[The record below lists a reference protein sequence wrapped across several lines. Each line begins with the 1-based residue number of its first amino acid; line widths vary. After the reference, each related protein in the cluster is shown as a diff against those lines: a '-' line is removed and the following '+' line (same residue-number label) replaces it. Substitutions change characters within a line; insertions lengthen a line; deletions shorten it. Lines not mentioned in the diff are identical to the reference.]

1 MKDIKTKGS
10 RSNRVVDSSAD
21 LASKMKQG
29 LGRSKDQ
36 VENLADDGQ
45 VTPEEYAQDKI
56 KYASEGAV
64 HDAAHVTKETTRKT
78 YDGSKKL
85 VEQIKQKRRD
95 GDSIKQTAKSTGK
108 QSFKTMKK
116 DIKTAGKSTHKGVK
130 TAESS
135 ARTTIK
141 TTEKAAKTAEKTLKA
156 SQKAA
161 KASAKAAKKSA
172 EAAKKAAEVAAK
184 TAKAAV
190 KATIAAVKAIVA
202 GIKSLVSAIAAGGWV
217 AVVIIIVIVMVALIV
232 GSCFGLF
239 YSAGDSTGMTM
250 QTAISDINTEYQ
262 AKIDETKNSTSHDI
276 LEMRGSRAR
285 WQEVL
290 AVYAVKTTTDPNNA
304 QEVATMDEDK
314 YEILKGVFWD
324 MHQISKNTETK
335 TVKTYTETVNEDG
348 EIVTTEKEETKTVL
362 YITVKHLTVD
372 EMKSKYGFND
382 SQKSQLDEM
391 LTEDKAKLWSAVL
404 YGSGNSDIV
413 SVAATQFGN
422 AGGQPYWS
430 WMGFSSR
437 VEWCACF
444 VSWCANECG
453 YIDAGVIPKTAG
465 CQTGVNW
472 FKERG
477 EWQDRTYT
485 PKPGDIIYFDWD
497 NKGAAGNQDGLA
509 DHVGIV
515 EKIIDDKIFTIE
527 GNTGDQCA
535 ERTYTIGYYEI
546 LGFGIPAY

>member
-116 DIKTAGKSTHKGVK
+116 DIKTAGKSTHKSVK

-304 QEVATMDEDK
+304 QEVATMDEGK

-324 MHQISKNTETK
+324 MHQISKSTETK
-335 TVKTYTETVNEDG
+335 TVTTYTETVNEDG
-348 EIVTTEKEETKTVL
+348 EIITTEKSETKTIL
-362 YITVKHLTVD
+362 YITIKHLTVD

-382 SQKSQLDEM
+382 SQKAQLDEM

-404 YGSGNSDIV
+404 YSSGNSDIV
-413 SVAATQFGN
+413 SVAASQFGN

-465 CQTGVNW
+465 CISGVNW

-546 LGFGIPAY
+546 LGFGVPAY

>member
-56 KYASEGAV
+56 KYASEGAAQ
-64 HDAAHVTKETTRKT
+64 DAAHATKDTAKKT

-232 GSCFGLF
+232 GSCFGIF
-239 YSAGDSTGMTM
+239 YSSGDTDGLTM
-250 QTAISDINTEYQ
+250 QGVIQEVNTEYQ
-262 AKIDETKNSTSHDI
+262 AKIDETKNSVSYDI

-285 WQEVL
+285 WQDVL
-290 AVYAVKTTTDPNNA
+290 AVYAVKTATDPDNA
-304 QEVATMDEDK
+304 QEVATMDEGKRD
-314 YEILKGVFWD
+314 ILKSVFWD
-324 MHQISKNTETK
+324 MHEISKSTETK
-335 TVKTYTETVNEDG
+335 TVKEYSETVDENG
-348 EIVTTEKEETKTVL
+348 EIVTTETEVSKTVL
-362 YITVKHLTVD
+362 YITVKHMTVD
-372 EMKSKYGFND
+372 EMKSKYGFNTD
-382 SQKSQLDEM
+382 QKAQLDE
-391 LTEDKAKLWSAVL
+391 LLAEDKAKLWSAVL
-404 YGSGNSDIV
+404 YGSGNDDIV
-413 SVAATQFGN
+413 NVARSQLGN
-422 AGGQPYWS
+422 IGGQPYWS
-430 WMGFSSR
+430 WMGFNSR

-465 CQTGVNW
+465 CIVGVNW

-497 NKGAAGNQDGLA
+497 NKGSAGPQDGLA

-515 EKIIDDKIFTIE
+515 EKVVDDKIYTIE
-527 GNTGDQCA
+527 GNSGDQCA
-535 ERTYTIGYYEI
+535 ERTYTIGYYEL
-546 LGFGIPAY
+546 LGFGVPAY

>member
-85 VEQIKQKRRD
+85 VEHIKQKRRD

-190 KATIAAVKAIVA
+190 KATIAAIKAIVA

-324 MHQISKNTETK
+324 MHQISKSTETK
-335 TVKTYTETVNEDG
+335 TVKTYTETVNENG

-546 LGFGIPAY
+546 LGFGVPAY

>member
-1 MKDIKTKGS
+1 MLS
-10 RSNRVVDSSAD
+10 
-21 LASKMKQG
+21 LF
-29 LGRSKDQ
+29 L
-36 VENLADDGQ
+36 
-45 VTPEEYAQDKI
+45 
-56 KYASEGAV
+56 
-64 HDAAHVTKETTRKT
+64 
-78 YDGSKKL
+78 
-85 VEQIKQKRRD
+85 
-95 GDSIKQTAKSTGK
+95 K
-108 QSFKTMKK
+108 QSHT
-116 DIKTAGKSTHKGVK
+116 TAFV
-130 TAESS
+130 
-135 ARTTIK
+135 
-141 TTEKAAKTAEKTLKA
+141 
-156 SQKAA
+156 
-161 KASAKAAKKSA
+161 
-172 EAAKKAAEVAAK
+172 
-184 TAKAAV
+184 
-190 KATIAAVKAIVA
+190 
-202 GIKSLVSAIAAGGWV
+202 
-217 AVVIIIVIVMVALIV
+217 
-232 GSCFGLF
+232 
-239 YSAGDSTGMTM
+239 
-250 QTAISDINTEYQ
+250 SDINTEYQ

-324 MHQISKNTETK
+324 MHQISKSTETK
-335 TVKTYTETVNEDG
+335 TVKTYTETVNENG

-372 EMKSKYGFND
+372 EMKTKYGFND

-497 NKGAAGNQDGLA
+497 NKGAAGNQDGVA

>member
-1 MKDIKTKGS
+1 
-10 RSNRVVDSSAD
+10 
-21 LASKMKQG
+21 
-29 LGRSKDQ
+29 
-36 VENLADDGQ
+36 
-45 VTPEEYAQDKI
+45 
-56 KYASEGAV
+56 
-64 HDAAHVTKETTRKT
+64 
-78 YDGSKKL
+78 
-85 VEQIKQKRRD
+85 
-95 GDSIKQTAKSTGK
+95 
-108 QSFKTMKK
+108 
-116 DIKTAGKSTHKGVK
+116 
-130 TAESS
+130 
-135 ARTTIK
+135 
-141 TTEKAAKTAEKTLKA
+141 
-156 SQKAA
+156 
-161 KASAKAAKKSA
+161 
-172 EAAKKAAEVAAK
+172 
-184 TAKAAV
+184 
-190 KATIAAVKAIVA
+190 
-202 GIKSLVSAIAAGGWV
+202 
-217 AVVIIIVIVMVALIV
+217 
-232 GSCFGLF
+232 
-239 YSAGDSTGMTM
+239 MTM

-262 AKIDETKNSTSHDI
+262 SKIDETKNSTTHDI

-304 QEVATMDEDK
+304 QEVATMDEGK

-324 MHQISKNTETK
+324 MHQISKSTETK

-348 EIVTTEKEETKTVL
+348 EIVTTETEETKTVL

-497 NKGAAGNQDGLA
+497 NKGAAGNQDGVA

>member
-1 MKDIKTKGS
+1 
-10 RSNRVVDSSAD
+10 
-21 LASKMKQG
+21 MKQG

-56 KYASEGAV
+56 KYASEGAAQ
-64 HDAAHVTKETTRKT
+64 DAAHATKDTAKKT

-190 KATIAAVKAIVA
+190 KATIAAIKAIVA
-202 GIKSLVSAIAAGGWV
+202 GVKSLVSAIAAGGWV

-250 QTAISDINTEYQ
+250 QTAINDINTEYQ

-324 MHQISKNTETK
+324 MHQISKSTETK
-335 TVKTYTETVNEDG
+335 TVKTYTETVNENG

-546 LGFGIPAY
+546 LGFGVPAY

>member
-1 MKDIKTKGS
+1 M
-10 RSNRVVDSSAD
+10 VDSSAD

>member
-10 RSNRVVDSSAD
+10 RSNRIVDESAD

-29 LGRSKDQ
+29 LVRSKDQ
-36 VENLADDGQ
+36 FQNLSDDGQ

-56 KYASEGAV
+56 KYWSEDAV
-64 HDAAHVTKETTRKT
+64 HDAAHGSKETAKKT
-78 YDGSKKL
+78 YDGGKKL

-161 KASAKAAKKSA
+161 KASAKAAKRSA
-172 EAAKKAAEVAAK
+172 QAAKKAAETAAK

-202 GIKSLVSAIAAGGWV
+202 GIKSLVAAIAAGGWV
-217 AVVIIIVIVMVALIV
+217 AVVIILVIVMVALIV

-239 YSAGDSTGMTM
+239 YSAGDTDGLTM
-250 QTAISDINTEYQ
+250 QSAISDINAEYQ
-262 AKIDETKNSTSHDI
+262 AKIEEAKNSSAHDV
-276 LEMRGSRAR
+276 LELKGSRAR

-290 AVYAVKTTTDPNNA
+290 AVYAVKTATDPDNA

-314 YEILKGVFWD
+314 LDILKSVFWD
-324 MHQISKNTETK
+324 MHEISKKTETK
-335 TVKTYTETVNEDG
+335 KVKEYTETTDSNGNVTVTET
-348 EIVTTEKEETKTVL
+348 EISKTVL
-362 YITVKHLTVD
+362 TITVKHLTLD

-382 SQKSQLDEM
+382 SQKAQLDEM
-391 LTEDKAKLWSAVL
+391 LSEDKSKLWSGVL
-404 YGSGNSDIV
+404 YGTNNADIV
-413 SVAATQFGN
+413 AVAATQFGN

-430 WMGFSSR
+430 WMGFNSR

-465 CQTGVNW
+465 CITGVNW
-472 FKERG
+472 FKDRG

-485 PKPGDIIYFDWD
+485 PQPGDIIYFDWD

-515 EKIIDDKIFTIE
+515 EKIIDDKVFTIE

-546 LGFGIPAY
+546 LGYGTPAY

>member
-1 MKDIKTKGS
+1 MKDIKVKGS
-10 RSNRVVDSSAD
+10 RGNRIVDESAD

-29 LGRSKDQ
+29 LVRSKDQ
-36 VENLADDGQ
+36 FQNLSDDGQ

-56 KYASEGAV
+56 KYASEGAAQ
-64 HDAAHVTKETTRKT
+64 DAAHATKDAAKKT

-190 KATIAAVKAIVA
+190 KATIAAIKAIVA
-202 GIKSLVSAIAAGGWV
+202 GVKSLVSAIAAGGWV

-250 QTAISDINTEYQ
+250 QTAINDINTEYQ

-324 MHQISKNTETK
+324 MHQISKSTETK
-335 TVKTYTETVNEDG
+335 TVKTYTETVNENG

-546 LGFGIPAY
+546 LGFGVPAY

>member
-10 RSNRVVDSSAD
+10 RSNRIVDESAD

-29 LGRSKDQ
+29 LVRSKDQ
-36 VENLADDGQ
+36 FQNLSDDGQ

-56 KYASEGAV
+56 KYWSEDAV
-64 HDAAHVTKETTRKT
+64 HDAAHGSKETAKKT
-78 YDGSKKL
+78 YDGGKKL

-172 EAAKKAAEVAAK
+172 EAAKKAAEVAAQ

-232 GSCFGLF
+232 GSCFGIF
-239 YSAGDSTGMTM
+239 YSSGDTDGLTM
-250 QTAISDINTEYQ
+250 QGVIQEVNTEYQ
-262 AKIDETKNSTSHDI
+262 AKIDETKNSVSYDI

-285 WQEVL
+285 WQDVL
-290 AVYAVKTTTDPNNA
+290 AVYAVKTATDPDNA
-304 QEVATMDEDK
+304 QEVATMDEGKRD
-314 YEILKGVFWD
+314 ILKSVFWD
-324 MHQISKNTETK
+324 MHEISKSTETK
-335 TVKTYTETVNEDG
+335 TVKEYSETVDENG
-348 EIVTTEKEETKTVL
+348 EIVTTETEVSKTVL
-362 YITVKHLTVD
+362 YITVKHMTVD
-372 EMKSKYGFND
+372 EMKSKYGFNTD
-382 SQKSQLDEM
+382 QKAQLDE
-391 LTEDKAKLWSAVL
+391 LLAEDKAKLWSAVL
-404 YGSGNSDIV
+404 YGSGNDDIV
-413 SVAATQFGN
+413 NVARSQLGN
-422 AGGQPYWS
+422 IGGQPYWS
-430 WMGFSSR
+430 WIGFNSR

-465 CQTGVNW
+465 CIVGVNW

-497 NKGAAGNQDGLA
+497 NKGSAGPQDGLA

-515 EKIIDDKIFTIE
+515 EKVVDDKIYTIE
-527 GNTGDQCA
+527 GNSGDQCA
-535 ERTYTIGYYEI
+535 ERTYTIGYYEL
-546 LGFGIPAY
+546 LGFGVPAY

>member
-232 GSCFGLF
+232 GSCFGIF
-239 YSAGDSTGMTM
+239 YSSGDTDGLTM
-250 QTAISDINTEYQ
+250 QGVIQEVNTEYQ
-262 AKIDETKNSTSHDI
+262 AKIDETKNSVSYDI

-285 WQEVL
+285 WQDVL
-290 AVYAVKTTTDPNNA
+290 AVYAVKTATDPDNA
-304 QEVATMDEDK
+304 QEVATMDEGKRD
-314 YEILKGVFWD
+314 ILKSVFWD
-324 MHQISKNTETK
+324 MHEISKSTETK
-335 TVKTYTETVNEDG
+335 TVKEYSETVDENG
-348 EIVTTEKEETKTVL
+348 EIVTTETEVSKTVL
-362 YITVKHLTVD
+362 YITVKHMTVD
-372 EMKSKYGFND
+372 EMKSKYGFNTD
-382 SQKSQLDEM
+382 QKAQLDE
-391 LTEDKAKLWSAVL
+391 LLAEDKAKLWSAVL
-404 YGSGNSDIV
+404 YGSGNDDIV
-413 SVAATQFGN
+413 NVARSQLGN
-422 AGGQPYWS
+422 IGGQPYWS
-430 WMGFSSR
+430 WIGFNSR

-465 CQTGVNW
+465 CIVGVNW

-497 NKGAAGNQDGLA
+497 NKGSAGPQDGLA

-515 EKIIDDKIFTIE
+515 EKVVDDKIYTIE
-527 GNTGDQCA
+527 GNSGDQCA
-535 ERTYTIGYYEI
+535 ERTYTIGYYEL
-546 LGFGIPAY
+546 LGFGVPAY